1 MDDYVE
7 GMVKNLKN
15 VFKKVIKNRNFRM
28 NKAKIRHDRKIRP
41 KKYKDGDHVWITNVQ
56 TKIGENP

>member
-15 VFKKVIKNRNFRM
+15 VFKKVFKLRNFRM

-41 KKYKDGDHVWITNVQ
+41 KKRTYKLKLVKTL
-56 TKIGENP
+56 K